1 MKTRKI
7 AQLLM
12 SLSTGVVLMAC
23 AADSET
29 EDVESSDQDTSSE
42 ENAGETVEETE
53 SYSIGVQIH
62 DATDSEIIAFKEYY
76 EDYIQ
81 EQYNVEFLFSGTI
94 ATAEE
99 ERSSAENFI
108 NQGVEAIISFSD
120 SDRASI
126 IDMTEDAGIH
136 YAVAAGTASDE
147 LYEDVQDN
155 EFYVGS
161 IGPSLEEE
169 EQVGYDMARHFIDE
183 GYTNFLIYGGGYDFV
198 EMHKMRTDGMIR
210 ALEEEGVV
218 YTEDNG
224 SLGTFE
230 SDTFT
235 INTMSGFPDDSGAFF
250 GTVSERAGEEGLEVI
265 LTAALGVEF
274 FGTPLAQSANDIK
287 MGTVAS
293 FNDVYNDAFNAGQ
306 VDYLAGKFSSSIG
319 PIFAATHN
327 AVLGDTDVVRNDNG
341 NAFKIDQGYW
351 IADNVDRFNEMYE
364 LSNDIDDPAYS
375 KDLLDEVIKNN
386 NSELTFADFE
396 SFVQQYSYDEILEM
410 KNQ

>member
-1 MKTRKI
+1 MKIKKI
-7 AQLLM
+7 GLFSTSLIAGLL
-12 SLSTGVVLMAC
+12 LMAC
-23 AADSET
+23 GAEDTGSENTGTNEDDTTAEETT
-29 EDVESSDQDTSSE
+29 E
-42 ENAGETVEETE
+42 ETVEETE

-62 DATDSEIIAFKEYY
+62 DATDSEIIAFKDYY
-76 EDYIQ
+76 ENYIAD
-81 EQYNVEFLFSGTI
+81 EYNVEFLFSGTI

-99 ERSSAENFI
+99 ERTSAENFI
-108 NQGVEAIISFSD
+108 NQGVDAIISFSD
-120 SDRASI
+120 SDRESI
-126 IDMTEDAGIH
+126 ISMTEDAGVY
-136 YAVAAGTASDE
+136 YAVAAGTATDE
-147 LYEDVQDN
+147 LYAEVQDN
-155 EFYVGS
+155 EYYVGS

-198 EMHKMRTDGMIR
+198 DMHKMRTDGMIR

-218 YTEDNG
+218 YTDDNG

-250 GTVSERAGEEGLEVI
+250 GTVSERSGEEGLEVI

-274 FGTPLAQSANDIK
+274 FGTSLAQSDTDIK

-293 FNDVYNDAFNAGQ
+293 FNDVYNEAFNAGQ

-327 AVLGDTDVVRNDNG
+327 AVLGNTEVIEDDG
-341 NAFKIDQGYW
+341 NAFRIDQGYW
-351 IADNVDRFNEMYE
+351 IADNLELFNEMYE
-364 LSNDIDDPAYS
+364 LSNDTENPAYN
-375 KDLLDEVIKNN
+375 KDLLDEIIMHYND
-386 NSELTFADFE
+386 ELTYEAFE
-396 SFVQQYSYDEILEM
+396 SFVQQYSYDDILDM
-410 KNQ
+410 KN